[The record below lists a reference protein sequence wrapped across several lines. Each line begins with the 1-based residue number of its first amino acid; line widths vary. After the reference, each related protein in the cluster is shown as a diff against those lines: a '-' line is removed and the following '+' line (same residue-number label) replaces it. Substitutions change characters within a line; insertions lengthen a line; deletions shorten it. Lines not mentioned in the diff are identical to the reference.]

1 MKVLKNLK
9 YTDSHEWV
17 RIEGNVAYIGITD
30 HAQSQMG
37 ELVFVDLPMLDD
49 EVGKGDPLAV
59 VESVKAASDV
69 YAPLSGTVIKVNEEL
84 QDNPGAVNEDPYQ
97 NWIVA
102 LEISDPAEIDEL
114 MDADAY
120 EAFCQQEE

>member
-1 MKVLKNLK
+1 MNIMKDLK
-9 YTDSHEWV
+9 YTETHEWV
-17 RIEGNVAYIGITD
+17 RLEGNRAYVGITD

-37 ELVFVDLPMLDD
+37 ELVFIELPVVDD
-49 EVGKGDPLAV
+49 EIGKGDPLAV

-69 YAPLSGTVIKVNEEL
+69 YAPLTGTIIEINEEL
-84 QDNPGAVNEDPYQ
+84 EDNPGAVNEDPYQ
-97 NWIVA
+97 SWFAVI
-102 LEISDPAEIDEL
+102 EISDSEEIDEL

>member
-1 MKVLKNLK
+1 MKVLKDLK
-9 YTDSHEWV
+9 YTESHEWV

-30 HAQSQMG
+30 HAQRQMG
-37 ELVFVDLPMLDD
+37 ELVFIDLPVVDD

-69 YAPLSGTVIKVNEEL
+69 YAPLSGTVIRVNEEL

-97 NWIVA
+97 NWFAA

-114 MDADAY
+114 LDADAY
-120 EAFCQQEE
+120 EALCQQEE